1 MTKIN
6 LILFLNVKKKYLTPF
21 VIYSSIMDGVSY
33 VHLLFEIHM
42 RWKHMENMEEIVKLS
57 LLYDFYGELL
67 TKHQKSIYEDYF
79 FNNIGLSEIAE
90 ERGTSRQAV
99 HDMVKRCEK
108 LLQGY
113 EDKLH
118 LVERFIN
125 TKNMVKQVKEEAGKL
140 RALASCSSS
149 EELEIIDRIDSLS
162 EHILDEL

>member
-1 MTKIN
+1 
-6 LILFLNVKKKYLTPF
+6 
-21 VIYSSIMDGVSY
+21 
-33 VHLLFEIHM
+33 
-42 RWKHMENMEEIVKLS
+42 MEEIVKLS

-67 TKHQKSIYEDYF
+67 TNHQKSIYEDYF

-118 LVERFIN
+118 LVEKFMTIRDKVQKIDELLDGYESDN
-125 TKNMVKQVKEEAGKL
+125 AQEIVQNIRRISDEII
-140 RALASCSSS
+140 
-149 EELEIIDRIDSLS
+149 EEL
-162 EHILDEL
+162 